1 MAEGRPKVYHGTV
14 GVVSADN
21 LGSLALGGFKESCSA
36 NRMCRHCLATKAT
49 AQLADVKVYVCSVC
63 VCMYSLT
70 HASFLLVSG

>member
-36 NRMCRHCLATKAT
+36 NRMCRHCLAAKAT
-49 AQLADVKVYVCSVC
+49 AQAQVCTVDRRESVC
-63 VCMYSLT
+63 I
-70 HASFLLVSG
+70 H